1 MLLASLAIHFAIAV
15 SGACVDCP
23 TVEELNLVFPDTS
36 NQQVSGE
43 IINGTRGPSPMNNH
57 YEWYRYED
65 RNVIWLDPPG
75 DILTR
80 GKLIIIENDVQPY
93 KLGKNSTLM
102 VNNTTILGDKRW
114 VSDGCNKS
122 IIPKDNWMLYLGD
135 TLRFMSN
142 NCDPKYT
149 TIDTI
154 LEVKTEKSFQD
165 ITTSYKYKLDQWIK
179 ESKEKCLV
187 VCKEY

>member
-1 MLLASLAIHFAIAV
+1 MLASLAIHFAVMV

-36 NQQVSGE
+36 NQQVSGKIVDGIRE
-43 IINGTRGPSPMNNH
+43 PAQMRNH

-65 RNVIWLDPPG
+65 RNIIWQDPPG
-75 DILTR
+75 DVLTR
-80 GKLIIIENDVQPY
+80 AKLIVIENQIQPY

-102 VNNTTILGDKRW
+102 VNNTSILGDKRW

-122 IIPKDNWMLYLGD
+122 IIPKDNWMIYLGD
-135 TLRFMSN
+135 TIRYMLH

-149 TIDTI
+149 TINTL
-154 LEVKTEKSFQD
+154 LEVKTEKTNQD
-165 ITTSYKYKLDQWIK
+165 ITTSYKWKLDKWL
-179 ESKEKCLV
+179 EETKEKCRTI
-187 VCKEY
+187 CKEY